1 MVFLKSSNSFS
12 IKNHPFIINVELP
25 GPQEIRKRARMRL
38 SKAYHE
44 FLLLNTVIG
53 THVSTRLNRYR
64 GSYPCSSKFHKSLTQ
79 NIKVLLASEFIK
91 GRNLLKLD

>member
-1 MVFLKSSNSFS
+1 M
-12 IKNHPFIINVELP
+12 FIPHVQLP
-25 GPQEIRKRARMRL
+25 GPQEIRKRARIGL

-44 FLLLNTVIG
+44 FLLLNTVIK

-79 NIKVLLASEFIK
+79 NIKFLS
-91 GRNLLKLD
+91 